1 MMWLYTSR
9 RISCLYSDD
18 VAVHVKKN
26 FLFIQQI
33 PNIEGYLRL
42 MLDGFFKTARKL
54 DLEIEKMK
62 MQEGNG

>member
-1 MMWLYTSR
+1 MWLYTSR
-9 RISCLYSDD
+9 RISC
-18 VAVHVKKN
+18 
-26 FLFIQQI
+26 FQQI